1 MEGFVQFYHN
11 QSNVVHNTN
20 GSLEK
25 FAELKAYIASGIF
38 QYAFS
43 NWESNRTLMKR
54 YQGRTSFHRWGR
66 SE

>member
-11 QSNVVHNTN
+11 QSNVVH
-20 GSLEK
+20 GDDGLEK

-38 QYAFS
+38 QYSFS
-43 NWESNRTLMKR
+43 NCGSNCTLMKR

-66 SE
+66 AE